1 MLTTSPRSLCMAL
14 AILIASHA
22 SHLNAQHTT
31 FSLEVTSDSSHE
43 PTRNFVKR
51 ESESSPFFGI
61 CSVIAG
67 VTLAGLGMYSL
78 AQYFEETDDH
88 FLRTHEQRF
97 ETMKRRYAGFCRL
110 SNRELEEYINEVN
123 WQVRYYRM
131 VTFKNTLERD
141 NADLTNFIQRIED
154 RGRSLRRKLN
164 DARGLSSLE
173 YADICSIKKSLEQ
186 LYDECTRLNTAL
198 TTLLK
203 RVINLPA
210 YKEEEREK
218 LREERERRHQ
228 REMLEA
234 LKKPTYVYVEEQR
247 PSHTHYCR

>member
-14 AILIASHA
+14 VILIASHA
-22 SHLNAQHTT
+22 SHLHAQQTK
-31 FSLEVTSDSSHE
+31 FSLEVTNDSSQE
-43 PTRNFVKR
+43 STRNFVKR
-51 ESESSPFFGI
+51 ESEPSPFFGF

-67 VTLAGLGMYSL
+67 VALTGLGIYSL
-78 AQYFEETDDH
+78 AQCFEETDDH
-88 FLRTHEQRF
+88 FLRSYEQRF
-97 ETMKRRYAGFCRL
+97 DTMKRRYAGFHRL
-110 SNRELEEYINEVN
+110 SNRELEEHINGVN

-131 VTFKNTLERD
+131 LTFKKNVERD

-154 RGRSLRRKLN
+154 RTRLIRRKLN
-164 DARGLSSLE
+164 DARGLSSFE
-173 YADICSIKKSLEQ
+173 YADLCSIKKSLEQ
-186 LYDECTRLNTAL
+186 LYDESRHLNTAL

-228 REMLEA
+228 REMLDA

-247 PSHTHYCR
+247 PAHTHYCR